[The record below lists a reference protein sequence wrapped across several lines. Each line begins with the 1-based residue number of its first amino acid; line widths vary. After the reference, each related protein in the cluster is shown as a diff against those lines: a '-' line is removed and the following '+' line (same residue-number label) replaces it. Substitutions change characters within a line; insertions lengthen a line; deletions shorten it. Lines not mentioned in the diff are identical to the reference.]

1 MLINEA
7 EREIVF
13 TLIEQV
19 MTHNF
24 EKVYEGRETFDRW
37 YWNEKKNLS
46 LVSDAKSGV
55 SKGVFFC
62 DELPEIVIK
71 TPIMN
76 DADYCKKELDNYMKA
91 EDEGFENYFAE
102 IEYFGEYGGIP
113 FYIQIAADN
122 ESARTSLWNSAKVEV
137 VINGLCSADSSDEE
151 KMDAADDFLYD
162 LSDEDRIDVFFG
174 GVSIEF
180 LNFLMRNEI
189 NDLHEGNIGVIG
201 ERKVIFDYSG
211 W

>member
-1 MLINEA
+1 MLINET

-13 TLIEQV
+13 ALIEQV
-19 MTHNF
+19 MTYNF
-24 EKVYEGRETFDRW
+24 EEVYKGRETFDRW
-37 YWNEKKNLS
+37 YWNEKENLS

-71 TPIMN
+71 TPIMD

-122 ESARTSLWNSAKVEV
+122 ESARSSLWNSAKVEV
-137 VINGLCSADSSDEE
+137 VINGLCSADSSDDE

-162 LSDEDRIDVFFG
+162 LSDEDRIDIFFG
-174 GVSIEF
+174 GVSIDF

>member
-19 MTHNF
+19 VTHNF
-24 EKVYEGRETFDRW
+24 EKVYKGRENFDRW

-46 LVSDAKSGV
+46 LVSDAKCGV

-62 DELPEIVIK
+62 NELPEIVIK
-71 TPIMN
+71 TPIMD

-122 ESARTSLWNSAKVEV
+122 ELARSSLWNSVKAEV
-137 VINGLCSADSSDEE
+137 VISGLCSADSSDDE
-151 KMDAADDFLYD
+151 KTEVADDFLYD
-162 LSDEDRIDVFFG
+162 LSDEDRIDIFFG

>member
-1 MLINEA
+1 MLINET
-7 EREIVF
+7 EREIVSA
-13 TLIEQV
+13 LIVEV
-19 MTHNF
+19 MIHNF
-24 EKVYEGRETFDRW
+24 KRVYNGHDSFDRW
-37 YWNEKKNLS
+37 YLTEKSKLS

-71 TPIMN
+71 VPIMN

-102 IEYFGEYGGIP
+102 IEFFGEYEGIP

-122 ESARTSLWNSAKVEV
+122 ETARSSLWNSAKAEV
-137 VINGLCSADSSDEE
+137 VINGLCSADSSDDE
-151 KMDAADDFLYD
+151 KKDAADDFLYD
-162 LSDEDRIDVFFG
+162 LSDEDRIDIFFG

-180 LNFLMRNEI
+180 LNFLMKNEI
-189 NDLHEGNIGVIG
+189 NDLHEGNIGIIG

>member
-1 MLINEA
+1 
-7 EREIVF
+7 
-13 TLIEQV
+13 
-19 MTHNF
+19 
-24 EKVYEGRETFDRW
+24 
-37 YWNEKKNLS
+37 
-46 LVSDAKSGV
+46 
-55 SKGVFFC
+55 
-62 DELPEIVIK
+62 
-71 TPIMN
+71 MN
-76 DADYCKKELDNYMKA
+76 DADYCKKELDNYIKA

-122 ESARTSLWNSAKVEV
+122 ESARSSLWNSAKVEV
-137 VINGLCSADSSDEE
+137 VINGLCSADSSDDE

-162 LSDEDRIDVFFG
+162 LSDEDLIYIFFG
-174 GVSIEF
+174 GVSIDF

>member
-102 IEYFGEYGGIP
+102 IEYFGEYRGIP

>member
-19 MTHNF
+19 VTHNF

-122 ESARTSLWNSAKVEV
+122 ESARSSLWNSAKVEV
-137 VINGLCSADSSDEE
+137 VINGLCSADSSDDE

-162 LSDEDRIDVFFG
+162 LSDEDRIDIFFG